1 ESPSIHSVANAETQ
15 ASMVCPVSSD
25 EIPTITVERLREI
38 LSDGFD
44 GLLIDVREP
53 HEHAVSQIDSACLIP
68 LRELPSQLSE
78 LPRDREIIV
87 HCKSGARS
95 ARAVRLMLESGF
107 VRVTNVQGGIDA
119 WLAGQ

>member
-1 ESPSIHSVANAETQ
+1 
-15 ASMVCPVSSD
+15 M
-25 EIPTITVERLREI
+25 ITVDRLREI
-38 LSDGFD
+38 LNASFD

-53 HEHAVSQIDSACLIP
+53 HEHAVSQIDGARLIP
-68 LRELPSQLSE
+68 LRELPSQLGE

-95 ARAVRLMLESGF
+95 ARAVKLLLESGF
-107 VRVTNVQGGIDA
+107 SRVTNVQGGIDA